1 MISAL
6 GIDSAAFLFRDGF
19 HFLSF
24 KAGSL
29 YGISHGFR
37 LHRKS
42 AAVVRRC
49 RLTFLFVCF
58 LILPPLKKKKKKR
71 KGGKKRQLAVFCFET
86 VFLFDPKS
94 LFSEVV
100 CGYTEKQQFLSDT
113 W

>member
-1 MISAL
+1 MPTY
-6 GIDSAAFLFRDGF
+6 F
-19 HFLSF
+19 
-24 KAGSL
+24 
-29 YGISHGFR
+29 
-37 LHRKS
+37 
-42 AAVVRRC
+42 
-49 RLTFLFVCF
+49 FVCLF
-58 LILPPLKKKKKKR
+58 FNPPSLEKKKKKKR